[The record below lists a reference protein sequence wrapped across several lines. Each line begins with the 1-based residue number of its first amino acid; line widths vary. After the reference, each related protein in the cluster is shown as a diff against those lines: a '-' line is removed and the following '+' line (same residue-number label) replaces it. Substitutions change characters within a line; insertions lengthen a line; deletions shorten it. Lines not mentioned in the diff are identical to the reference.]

1 MNWKTYERLGRDTN
15 ELGFRKIFEED
26 IQKVEDIRK
35 TWTTYK

>member
-15 ELGFRKIFEED
+15 ELEFRKIFEED
-26 IQKVEDIRK
+26 IRKVEDIRK